1 MAVYSD
7 VRVRSTKDAPS
18 CDVFISGPP
27 CPPFSSL
34 GKRKGTK
41 ASSGRL
47 LRHSLQYIVDKL
59 PRVVIIENV
68 RGFAFKRNAALLAH
82 LKDCLQAMHYS
93 VHIRIL
99 CTSQSAVPQS
109 RGRCYVVGIRG
120 QKVCF
125 KWPKVLP
132 MVGLKHFLDR
142 TLIEKKHA
150 LNSRQKELLSKL
162 QETHKGRLEKAWYCF
177 DAGATLKFVSCL
189 KGKCPCLTHSRP
201 GGPYL
206 PRLRRFLTLRE
217 HGALQGLPS
226 SVTLYMQEAC
236 NGDERAVRA
245 ALGDAMSLNVLM
257 RLLGKVLFSAGLLAE
272 VPFDPWRQMAKDMS
286 QCKLGSC
293 RPRVLPDSYLE
304 ADGSIVR

>member
-1 MAVYSD
+1 M
-7 VRVRSTKDAPS
+7 
-18 CDVFISGPP
+18 
-27 CPPFSSL
+27 
-34 GKRKGTK
+34 
-41 ASSGRL
+41 
-47 LRHSLQYIVDKL
+47 
-59 PRVVIIENV
+59 
-68 RGFAFKRNAALLAH
+68 
-82 LKDCLQAMHYS
+82 
-93 VHIRIL
+93 
-99 CTSQSAVPQS
+99 
-109 RGRCYVVGIRG
+109 
-120 QKVCF
+120 
-125 KWPKVLP
+125 
-132 MVGLKHFLDR
+132 
-142 TLIEKKHA
+142 
-150 LNSRQKELLSKL
+150 
-162 QETHKGRLEKAWYCF
+162 
-177 DAGATLKFVSCL
+177 
-189 KGKCPCLTHSRP
+189 
-201 GGPYL
+201 